1 MRALKG
7 LLKLWAVVMLLVV
20 AGLMFVSI
28 TPALINADSN
38 LGIPLALLMWV
49 TFIYCLGVT
58 FLKFSLN
65 NKENNK

>member
-7 LLKLWAVVMLLVV
+7 LLKLWAVVILLII
-20 AGLMFVSI
+20 AGLLFVSV

-38 LGIPLALLMWV
+38 YGIPLMILMWV
-49 TFIYCLGVT
+49 TFVYCLGIT

-65 NKENNK
+65 NKENK